1 MAKISKLTRSQN
13 AHFRLR
19 QKAADMPGK
28 KGDVIYYYHT
38 KVIDSQHDNKRIL
51 SKKERRG
58 IFASIRRKVFGR

>member
-1 MAKISKLTRSQN
+1 MVKLSKLHRSQN
-13 AHFRLR
+13 AHIRLR
-19 QKAADMPGK
+19 QKAVGMPGK

-38 KVIDSQHDNKRIL
+38 AVIDRQRDNKRIL